1 MSLSPYIISD
11 FFFFFV
17 IGRRW
22 GVKGGGGAE
31 GRREAYSC
39 PADDGI
45 NEIMEIIISPSATNG
60 YGRPKS
66 R

>member
-22 GVKGGGGAE
+22 GVKGGGGE

-39 PADDGI
+39 LADDGI

-60 YGRPKS
+60 CGRPKS